1 MAADSAVK
9 IKDAIIHVE
18 NKKTKELFGSFSV
31 DKNKGYYIMALPP
44 GKWTLNIEAEG
55 YNIYIEDL
63 NVFDYVGF
71 KPEVNRDFK
80 LKK

>member
-1 MAADSAVK
+1 
-9 IKDAIIHVE
+9 
-18 NKKTKELFGSFSV
+18 
-31 DKNKGYYIMALPP
+31 MALPP

-71 KPEVNRDFK
+71 KPEVVRDFK